1 MCWSLREWAGSM
13 ADFGVSGLDELILSL
28 QEVAQLPEGIQD
40 EMLNAQADVVLQA
53 QREAAISIKDTGKTA
68 QSLRKGKP
76 KSRKGVRSIS
86 ITFSGSRKRGKAST
100 RNAEIAFVN
109 EFGKRGVPARNF
121 IRSANERSATAS
133 TQAAAAVYDQY
144 LLSKG
149 L

>member
-1 MCWSLREWAGSM
+1 M
-13 ADFGVSGLDELILSL
+13 ADFGVSGLDELMLSL
-28 QEVAQLPEGIQD
+28 QEVAQLPEDIQN

-76 KSRKGVRSIS
+76 KNRKGVRSIS
-86 ITFSGSRKRGKAST
+86 ITFSGSRKRGKTST

-121 IRSANERSATAS
+121 VRSANEKSAAAS
-133 TQAAAAVYDQY
+133 TQAAAIVYDQY
-144 LLSKG
+144 LRSKG